1 MLFPERD
8 EGYIQV
14 YLICSMYSAGFAV
27 ILQYLHTLFLF
38 SVLPAKMKQ
47 TIPVFCYLHT
57 RKEEITRKLTLLV
70 HPV

>member
-1 MLFPERD
+1 MFFSERD

-47 TIPVFCYLHT
+47 TIPLFAIYVPE
-57 RKEEITRKLTLLV
+57 KKKLLESW
-70 HPV
+70 HS